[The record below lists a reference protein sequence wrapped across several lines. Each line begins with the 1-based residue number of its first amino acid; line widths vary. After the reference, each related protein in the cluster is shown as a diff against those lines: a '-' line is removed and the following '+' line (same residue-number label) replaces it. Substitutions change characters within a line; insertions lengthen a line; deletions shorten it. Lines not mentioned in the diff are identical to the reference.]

1 MSYLQKAK
9 DLYAMV
15 GQGQIMD
22 AFEKFYHPSV
32 VMQEIGEEPRVGK
45 DANREYE
52 KNFVASVKEI
62 HGGGVEAFASD
73 EEKGITMVQNWM
85 DLTFQNDTRVKLDQV
100 AIQHWKGDHIIKEVF
115 YHK

>member
-1 MSYLQKAK
+1 MSYLQQAT

-15 GQGQIMD
+15 GAGQILD
-22 AFEKFYHPSV
+22 AFEKFYHQDV

-45 DANREYE
+45 DVNRDYE

-62 HGGGVEAFASD
+62 HGGGVDAITSN
-73 EEKGITMVQNWM
+73 EETGVTMVQSWM
-85 DLTFQNDTRVKLDQV
+85 DITFQNDVRVKLDQV
-100 AIQHWKGDHIIKEVF
+100 AVQKWDGNLVVKETF

>member
-22 AFEKFYHPSV
+22 AFEKFYHTDV

-45 DANREYE
+45 DDWN
-52 KNFVASVKEI
+52 
-62 HGGGVEAFASD
+62 
-73 EEKGITMVQNWM
+73 
-85 DLTFQNDTRVKLDQV
+85 
-100 AIQHWKGDHIIKEVF
+100 GDHIIKEVF

>member
-22 AFEKFYHPSV
+22 AFEKFYHPEV
-32 VMQEIGEEPRVGK
+32 VMQEIGEEQRVGK

-62 HGGGVEAFASD
+62 HGGGVEAFTSD
-73 EEKGITMVQNWM
+73 EENGITMVQNWM
-85 DLTFQNDTRVKLDQV
+85 DITFQNDERVKLDQV